1 MNVDLRLYLVTD
13 PGTERLDDVV
23 TKAVSG
29 GATCVQVRDKQATT
43 RALTDQARALRAAL
57 PARVAVIVD
66 DDVEAARVVDG
77 VHVGADDV
85 LPSVARVALGPGAVI
100 GWSINHL
107 DQLRDEKQLAACDY
121 VAVSPVWAT
130 ATKPDATEPFGLAGV
145 RAVADLLARRLPLVA
160 IGGIGLDRA
169 ADVVRAGA
177 DGVAVVSAICGA
189 ADPRSAAEQLR
200 RAVDT
205 ALAGTAALR

>member
-13 PGTERLDDVV
+13 PGAERLEDVV
-23 TKAVSG
+23 AAAVRG
-29 GATCVQVRDKQATT
+29 GVTCVQVRDKQATT

-57 PARVAVIVD
+57 PAHVAVIVD
-66 DDVEAARVVDG
+66 DDVEAARAVDG

-85 LPSVARVALGPGAVI
+85 PPSVARVALGTGAVI
-100 GWSINHL
+100 GWSINHP
-107 DQLRDEKQLAACDY
+107 DQLGDETQMAACDY

-145 RAVADLLARRLPLVA
+145 RALADLLARRLPLVA
-160 IGGIGLDRA
+160 IGGIDLDRA

-177 DGVAVVSAICGA
+177 DGVAVVSAICA
-189 ADPRSAAEQLR
+189 APDPRAAAEQLR
-200 RAVDT
+200 RVVDT
-205 ALAGTAALR
+205 ALAGTAVLR

>member
-1 MNVDLRLYLVTD
+1 MTIDLRLYLVTD

-23 TKAVSG
+23 AAAVSG
-29 GATCVQVRDKQATT
+29 GATCVQVRDKHATT
-43 RALTDQARALRAAL
+43 RALTDRARALRATL
-57 PARVAVIVD
+57 PAHVAVIVD
-66 DDVEAARVVDG
+66 DDVEAARAVDG
-77 VHVGADDV
+77 VHVGTGDV
-85 LPSVARVALGPGAVI
+85 PPSVARATLGPDAVI

-107 DQLRDEKQLAACDY
+107 DQLGDDTQLAACDY

-130 ATKPDATEPFGLAGV
+130 VTKPDATEPFGLAGV

-160 IGGIGLDRA
+160 IGGIDLDRT

-189 ADPRSAAEQLR
+189 ADPRSAAEHLR
-200 RAVDT
+200 RVVDA
-205 ALAGTAALR
+205 ALAETAAVR